1 MKKDDRKEPFK
12 KVSCG
17 LFYKIET
24 KKENYMEQIAEKLQE
39 LRKEKGLSQEGL
51 ALELGIS
58 RQTVSKWEAGGA
70 VPSIENL
77 IMLCRVFGVDITYF
91 LSESEYAPAQAE
103 SKANTDSVDVK
114 NSFDVE
120 KALLN
125 VLRRR
130 GVVVGLWVNSFVLAI
145 RIFITVCVGFLT
157 ISFDPAYISV
167 SSAGLD
173 IWHFVF
179 SVIIT
184 VLVGVLEVYLILKV
198 IKKPEM

>member
-1 MKKDDRKEPFK
+1 
-12 KVSCG
+12 
-17 LFYKIET
+17 
-24 KKENYMEQIAEKLQE
+24 MEKIAEKLQA

-58 RQTVSKWEAGGA
+58 RQTVSKWEAGVA

-77 IMLCRVFGVDITYF
+77 ITLCRVLGVDITYF

-103 SKANTDSVDVK
+103 SKENTDSVDVK

-130 GVVVGLWVNSFVLAI
+130 GAVIGLWVNSFLLAI
-145 RIFITVCVGFLT
+145 RIFITVCVGIIT
-157 ISFDPAYISV
+157 IPLEGHDVAV
-167 SSAGLD
+167 TSSGLD
-173 IWHFVF
+173 IWHFII

-184 VLVGVLEVYLILKV
+184 VLIGLLEVYLILKIV
-198 IKKPEM
+198 KKPKM